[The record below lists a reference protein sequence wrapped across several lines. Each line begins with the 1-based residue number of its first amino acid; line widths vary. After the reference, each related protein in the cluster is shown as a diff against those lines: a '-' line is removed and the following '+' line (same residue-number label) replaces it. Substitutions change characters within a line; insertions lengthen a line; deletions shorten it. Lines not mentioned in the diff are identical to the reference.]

1 MTDTLKKNKDCESL
15 VNNYMISITNNCE
28 KKMPTFKNRDKVN
41 EENINIPTINNYD
54 DLLKCNYNLTHL
66 KNISKIYKLKV
77 SGNKNQ
83 LLTRIYSHLYFSSYI
98 IKIQR
103 IFRGRIV
110 RKYKFLHGPACLNR
124 NLCTNTDDF
133 ITMEP
138 LNEISFH
145 QFMSYKDEDGFV
157 YGFNIISL
165 YNLFL
170 KSKNIESVRNPYNR
184 NVIPETIIKNI
195 KSIIKFSNILKIH
208 IDLDYEDDINSLPI
222 EKVIELRSLSLFQN
236 INALGNY
243 SESQWFLSL
252 TKLQLIKYIKE
263 LEDIWIFRAQINQ
276 QTKNNICPPYGNPF
290 RHFNLNF
297 VYSESDMSNVRKVIL
312 EVLEKFV
319 NNGIDQDSKYLGAC
333 YVLGALTIVNEN
345 AATSLPWLYQSFG
358 YF

>member
-1 MTDTLKKNKDCESL
+1 MTDVLKKSKVNENL
-15 VNNYMISITNNCE
+15 INNYMISITTNCE
-28 KKMPTFKNRDKVN
+28 KNMPTFKDRDKVN
-41 EENINIPTINNYD
+41 DENISIPTINNYN
-54 DLLKCNYNLTHL
+54 DLLRYNFNVNHF
-66 KNISKIYKLKV
+66 KNIAKIYKLKV

-83 LLTRIYSHLYFSSYI
+83 LLTRIYSYLYFSSYI

-103 IFRGRIV
+103 VFRGKIV
-110 RKYKFLHGPACLNR
+110 RKYKLLHGPASLNR
-124 NLCTNTDDF
+124 KLCTNTDDF

-138 LNEISFH
+138 LEEMNFH
-145 QFMSYKDEDGFV
+145 QFLSYKDEDGFI

-184 NVIPETIIKNI
+184 NNIPESVIKNI
-195 KSIIKFSNILKIH
+195 KSIIKFSTILKIH
-208 IDLDYEDDINSLPI
+208 IDLDYEDDTKGLSN

-243 SESQWFLSL
+243 SDSQWFLSL
-252 TKLQLIKYIKE
+252 TKLQLIKFIKE
-263 LEDIWIFRAQINQ
+263 LADIWNYRAQIDQ
-276 QTKNNICPPYGNPF
+276 QTKTNICPPHGGPF
-290 RHFNLNF
+290 KYFNLNF
-297 VYSESDMSNVRKVIL
+297 IYAESDMSNIRKVIL

-319 NNGIDQDSKYLGAC
+319 NIGIDQDSRYLGAC

-345 AATSLPWLYQSFG
+345 AASSLPWLFQSFG